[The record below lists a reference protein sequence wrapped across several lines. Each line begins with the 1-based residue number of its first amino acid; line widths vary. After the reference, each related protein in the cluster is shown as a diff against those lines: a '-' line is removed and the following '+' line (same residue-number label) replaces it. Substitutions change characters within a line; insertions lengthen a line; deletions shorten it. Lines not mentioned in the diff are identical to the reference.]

1 MGIGRSLGRDAY
13 AMRARIDK
21 AERDLSAMRCAIA
34 LSLALGVASMVVACA
49 AVFAL

>member
-1 MGIGRSLGRDAY
+1 MRNLSRDTY
-13 AMRARIDK
+13 AMRARVDK